1 MKMTLEKFA
10 DALPIPD
17 TLKPVQQTTEKTYYE
32 VTMEECAHQL
42 HRDLPP
48 TRLWGYNGLFPGPTI
63 EVKRNENVYVKW
75 MNNLPSEH
83 FLPIDH
89 TIHHSDSQ
97 HEEPEVKTVVHL
109 HGGVTPDDSDGYPEA
124 WFSKD
129 FEQTGPYFKREVYH
143 YPNQQRGAILWYHD
157 HAMAL
162 TRLNV
167 YAGLVGAY
175 IIHDPKEKRLKLPSG
190 EYDVPLL
197 ITDRTIN
204 EDGSLFYP
212 SGPENPSPSLPKPSI
227 VPAFCGDTILVNGK
241 VWPYL
246 EVEPRKYRFRVINAS
261 NTRTYNLSLDNG
273 GEFIQIGSDG
283 GSCRALLN

>member
-1 MKMTLEKFA
+1 MKMTLEKFV

-17 TLKPVQQTTEKTYYE
+17 TLKPVQQSKEKTYYE
-32 VTMEECAHQL
+32 VTMEECTHQL

-48 TRLWGYNGLFPGPTI
+48 THLWGYNGLFPGPTI

-75 MNNLPSEH
+75 MNNLPSTH

-175 IIHDPKEKRLKLPSG
+175 IIHDPKEKR
-190 EYDVPLL
+190 
-197 ITDRTIN
+197 
-204 EDGSLFYP
+204 
-212 SGPENPSPSLPKPSI
+212 
-227 VPAFCGDTILVNGK
+227 
-241 VWPYL
+241 
-246 EVEPRKYRFRVINAS
+246 
-261 NTRTYNLSLDNG
+261 
-273 GEFIQIGSDG
+273 
-283 GSCRALLN
+283 